1 MIRMRDCLNKKW
13 DRYFGVF
20 FEIFGL
26 KRWVLIICFVI
37 GDNIRRGMEYYVNN
51 MVFLCVV
58 DVLYYLIWWWLFI
71 VFIFEIKKKF

>member
-1 MIRMRDCLNKKW
+1 M
-13 DRYFGVF
+13 
-20 FEIFGL
+20 
-26 KRWVLIICFVI
+26 WVLLICFVI
-37 GDNIRRGMEYYVNN
+37 GDIIRRGMEYYFNN